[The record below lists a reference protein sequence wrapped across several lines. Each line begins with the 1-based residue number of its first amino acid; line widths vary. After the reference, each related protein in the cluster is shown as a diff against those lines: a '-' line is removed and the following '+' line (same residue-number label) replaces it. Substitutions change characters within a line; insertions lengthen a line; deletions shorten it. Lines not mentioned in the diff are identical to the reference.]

1 VVAATPSS
9 LENVRKKPRVILAQK
24 RITGKMERIWVGIA
38 LKSEAGE
45 ASEASSPLLG
55 KTSETNEKIEKG
67 EIFCGIE
74 EPASPASLA
83 SATSPVEK
91 PSPASSPHAS
101 SQPTA
106 NFSIPR

>member
-1 VVAATPSS
+1 
-9 LENVRKKPRVILAQK
+9 
-24 RITGKMERIWVGIA
+24 MERIWVGIA
-38 LKSEAGE
+38 LKSE

-91 PSPASSPHAS
+91 PSPASPHAS
-101 SQPTA
+101 SRPTA